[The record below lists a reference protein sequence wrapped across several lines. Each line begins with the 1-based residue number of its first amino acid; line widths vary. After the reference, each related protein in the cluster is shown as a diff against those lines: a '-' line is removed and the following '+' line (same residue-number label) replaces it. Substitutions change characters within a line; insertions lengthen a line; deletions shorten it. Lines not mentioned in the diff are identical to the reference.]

1 MKKHLNVNNNT
12 HIQKREYDDYDDDD
26 AIKRPRQTS
35 QEDKKSFN
43 YC

>member
-1 MKKHLNVNNNT
+1 MKKHLNVNNNIY
-12 HIQKREYDDYDDDD
+12 IQKREYDDDDD

-35 QEDKKSFN
+35 QEDEKSFN